1 MSTQANQSTTSQNKY
16 EQDTMSVFYMMLLG
30 KHPAQSGET
39 RATYME
45 RLLQKREGADENSVL
60 YVETEILML
69 FQLLSTLRS
78 QMQTSPDDASLRDGY
93 QHNKPRLE
101 ALIDKWCTI
110 TMG

>member
-1 MSTQANQSTTSQNKY
+1 MSTQINQSTPSKY
-16 EQDTMSVFYMMLLG
+16 EQDTLSVFYLMLLG
-30 KHPAQSGET
+30 KHPAEPGET
-39 RATYME
+39 RAVYME

-69 FQLLSTLRS
+69 FQLLSTLRT
-78 QMQTSPDDASLRDGY
+78 QMHSSPDDASLREGY

-101 ALIDKWCTI
+101 AMIDKWCTM